1 MISIFVLI
9 MITFP
14 TSLIVTMSH
23 GVSIKMDPSDLAFR
37 LGFKKNE
44 ILRAPTPIVSSFM
57 ANMGRYAA
65 FYVYT
70 DIV

>member
-23 GVSIKMDPSDLAFR
+23 GVSIKMDDSDLDFW

-44 ILRAPTPIVSSFM
+44 IMRVPTPTVSSFM
-57 ANMGRYAA
+57 ANMERYAA
-65 FYVYT
+65 FFVYT

>member
-1 MISIFVLI
+1 

-23 GVSIKMDPSDLAFR
+23 GVSIKMDSSDLAFR

-57 ANMGRYAA
+57 ANMERYAA